1 MNVVLKFRDII
12 EKIILGITVIL
23 LSCIAI
29 LIAMQVFLRSVHI
42 GVDWTEEFSRFSYV
56 GVTFLGSVLVITKG
70 KHITIDFLA
79 NLLPDSLRR
88 TLLVVVHLLIAVF
101 MAICTYGSTVIMA
114 AAVGVAS
121 NSMSW
126 FKLNYIYG
134 TVLASCVLM
143 ILVSLIRA
151 LEFAVMKKD
160 LPKAV

>member
-1 MNVVLKFRDII
+1 MNAVLKFRDFI
-12 EKIILGITVIL
+12 EKIIMGVAVVL
-23 LSCIAI
+23 LSLIAI
-29 LIAMQVFLRSVHI
+29 LIAMQVFLRSANI

-56 GVTFLGSVLVITKG
+56 GVTFLGSVLVITQG

-79 NLLPDSLRR
+79 NLMPDPVRR
-88 TLLVVVHLLIAVF
+88 ALLVVVHLLMAVF
-101 MAICTYGSTVIMA
+101 MGICTYGSTVIMA
-114 AAVGVAS
+114 AAGGVAS
-121 NSMSW
+121 NSMAW

-151 LEFAVMKKD
+151 IEFAIMKKE